1 MPTHLGSQLLVAML
15 VIPFLGSL
23 LGTILPRSSTGKW
36 FAIIV
41 SLLTSA
47 CGLAVACLFD
57 WKSGGMQFQFYGP
70 AIEEIGF
77 SFSLGV
83 DTLSLLL
90 VLLTCLL
97 HPLATTASFRSIRV
111 RTREHYAWFNLLLLA
126 MLGVFMARDALL
138 FYMFFEVSLVPLFFI
153 VGIWGG
159 AERRLAA
166 SRLFLYTF
174 TGGVFTLAA
183 ILYLGLRAGTFDI
196 PSMVHFAQGATL
208 GNTLGMTEAFTANE
222 RFWVL
227 IGLLCGLGIKT
238 PLFPLHTWLPLAH
251 TEAPTAGSVDLAALV
266 LKLGT
271 YGLLRLALPIGII
284 NFDGS
289 ISNAN
294 VLQFLAILCLIGIIY
309 GALVAWVQTDIKKLI
324 AYSSVSHLG
333 FCVLGMLSLQDWGL
347 AGSMLYMVNHG
358 ISTGAMFLLIGAIYN
373 RYHTRD
379 MTELSGLAKA
389 MPRLAFFWVLFVMA
403 SVGLPGTNGFVS
415 EFLTILGAFTAPHLG
430 IVYGVVASTGIVLGA
445 IYMLHMTAKVI
456 FGPLHYP
463 PMHEHAEDH
472 ATIHPKY
479 VTGGDLT
486 GREMAILTP
495 LAVLVIVLGVFPGP
509 ILRSMKAPLDAIKNP
524 SSVTAA
530 LAHPKVQEAVADA
543 SRQGMIRSAVEP
555 SE

>member
-1 MPTHLGSQLLVAML
+1 MYEHLGSNLLVAML
-15 VIPFLGSL
+15 VIPFLGAL
-23 LGTILPRSSTGKW
+23 FGTILPRTATGKW
-36 FAIIV
+36 WAIIT
-41 SLLTSA
+41 SLSTAA
-47 CGLAVACLFD
+47 CALGVALLFD
-57 WKSGGMQFQFYGP
+57 WKNGGMQFQFYGP
-70 AIEEIGF
+70 EIEEIHFGF
-77 SFSLGV
+77 NLGV

-138 FYMFFEVSLVPLFFI
+138 FYTFFEVSLVPLFFI

-159 AERRLAA
+159 AERRAA
-166 SRLFLYTF
+166 AARLFLYTF

-196 PSMVHFAQGATL
+196 PSMVQFAQGVTL
-208 GNTLGMTEAFTANE
+208 GNVQGITAPFTSNE

-227 IGLLCGLGIKT
+227 LGLLCGLGVKT

-289 ISNAN
+289 ISNAV
-294 VLQFLAILCLIGIIY
+294 VLQFVAVLCLIGIIY
-309 GALVAWVQTDIKKLI
+309 GALVAWVQKDIKKLI

-333 FCVLGMLSLQDWGL
+333 FCVLGMLALNDWGL

-358 ISTGAMFLLIGAIYN
+358 ISTGAMFMLVGAIYN

-379 MTELSGLAKA
+379 MNEISGLAKA
-389 MPRLAFFWVLFVMA
+389 MPRLAFFWVFFVMA

-415 EFLTILGAFTAPHLG
+415 EFLTLLGTFTAPHLG
-430 IVYGVVASTGIVLGA
+430 IVYGVIASTGIVLGA
-445 IYMLHMTAKVI
+445 IYMLHVTAKII

-463 PMHEHAEDH
+463 PMAEHAEDH
-472 ATIHPKY
+472 VTIHPKY
-479 VTGGDLT
+479 VPGGDLT
-486 GREMAILTP
+486 GREVLILAPLAIL
-495 LAVLVIVLGVFPGP
+495 VLVLGIFPAP
-509 ILRSMKAPLDAIKNP
+509 LMRSMKNPLDAIKNP
-524 SSVTAA
+524 S
-530 LAHPKVQEAVADA
+530 AVA
-543 SRQGMIRSAVEP
+543 GISAQKPLATIQDPLAVKQIGNEDP
-555 SE
+555 ATDN